1 MKQLLLRPSS
11 ASRWIACPASARLSE
26 KIPYEPSG
34 EAAQIGTAI
43 HSLAETCWQLDQDPM
58 DFVGKTI
65 DGIVIT
71 KENAEFA
78 LTHIRTVAAL
88 GAELGTVNVEQ
99 FGVAFSNDLVRVAGT
114 ADVVAFNEDKSIIEI
129 ADLKTGRGWV
139 DADSAQMKIYAL
151 GVLKKKYLSKNFETV
166 RLTIVQPTTG
176 ENRTYVMTAT
186 ELYDWAD
193 NVLMPAVNAAV
204 KGTTEPTPSKEAC
217 QYCPAKMI
225 CPAQTKALAA
235 VPVTAD
241 VTTLTPDQVSDLLD
255 KAELVEDFI
264 TALRK
269 QATKTLTEGGVLRG
283 WQMAPKRATRQWTKE
298 ADAVKVLL
306 EAGIPETQIYET
318 SIISPAAADKILGK
332 DRKQVLDSVT
342 TKVSSGLTL
351 SKSRGL
357 GESTALLQL

>member
-1 MKQLLLRPSS
+1 MN
-11 ASRWIACPASARLSE
+11 
-26 KIPYEPSG
+26 
-34 EAAQIGTAI
+34 
-43 HSLAETCWQLDQDPM
+43 
-58 DFVGKTI
+58 FVGKTVE
-65 DGIVIT
+65 GIVMT
-71 KENAEFA
+71 RENAEFA
-78 LTHIRTVAAL
+78 LSHIRTVAAL
-88 GAELGTVNVEQ
+88 EAELGTIKVEQ
-99 FGVAFSNDLVRVAGT
+99 YGVAYETLLAKVGGT
-114 ADVVAFNEDKSIIEI
+114 ADVVGYNLDKSILEI
-129 ADLKTGRGWV
+129 ADLKTGRQWV

-151 GVLKKKYLSKNFETV
+151 GIMSKLVKVFDTV
-166 RLTIVQPTTG
+166 RLTIVQPQTG
-176 ENRTYVMTAT
+176 ENRTHVMTGDELMAWKAAT
-186 ELYDWAD
+186 LIPAAISAAD
-193 NVLMPAVNAAV
+193 
-204 KGTTEPTPSKEAC
+204 GRSEPIPSKDAC
-217 QYCPAKMI
+217 QWCPAKMI

-241 VTTLTPDQVSDLLD
+241 ITTLTPDQVSDLLD

-283 WQMAPKRATRQWTKE
+283 WQMAPKRATRAWSKE

-342 TKVSSGLTL
+342 TKISSGLTL

>member
-1 MKQLLLRPSS
+1 MKQLILRPSS
-11 ASRWIACPASARLSE
+11 AARWIACPASARLSLQV
-26 KIPYEPSG
+26 PYEAAG

-43 HSLAETCWQLDQDPM
+43 HALSETCWQLDQDPM
-58 DFVGKTI
+58 DYVGKTVE
-65 DGIVIT
+65 GIVMT
-71 KENAEFA
+71 RENAEFA
-78 LTHIRTVAAL
+78 LAHIRTVAAL
-88 GAELGTVNVEQ
+88 EAELGTVKVEQ
-99 FGVAFSNDLVRVAGT
+99 YGTAFSNDLVRVAGT
-114 ADVVAFNEDKSIIEI
+114 ADVVAFNEDKSILEI
-129 ADLKTGRGWV
+129 ADLKTGRQWV

-151 GVLKKKYLSKNFETV
+151 GVLKKYLSASFETV

-186 ELYDWAD
+186 ELHAWAD

-204 KGTTEPTPSKEAC
+204 KGTAEPTPSKDAC

-241 VTTLTPDQVSDLLD
+241 ITTLTPNQVSDLLD

-298 ADAVKVLL
+298 SDAVKALL
-306 EAGIPETQIYET
+306 SCGVPETQIYET
-318 SIISPAAADKILGK
+318 SIISPAAADKLLGK

-357 GESTALLQL
+357 GESTAL

>member
-11 ASRWIACPASARLSE
+11 ASRWIACPASARLSLKVPKE
-26 KIPYEPSG
+26 ESG

-58 DFVGKTI
+58 DYVGKTI
-65 DGIVIT
+65 EGIVIT

-78 LTHIRTVAAL
+78 LAHVRMVAGL
-88 GAELGTVNVEQ
+88 EAELGTVKVEQ

-114 ADVVAFNEDKSIIEI
+114 ADVVAFNEDKSILEI
-129 ADLKTGRGWV
+129 ADLKTGRQWV

-151 GVLKKKYLSKNFETV
+151 GVLKKYLSHSFEII
-166 RLTIVQPTTG
+166 RLTILQPQTG
-176 ENRTYVMTAT
+176 DNRTHIMTAT
-186 ELYDWAD
+186 ELHEWAD
-193 NVLMPAVNAAV
+193 NVLMPAVNAAI
-204 KGTTEPTPSKEAC
+204 KSTTEPTPSKDAC

-225 CPAQTKALAA
+225 CPAQTKALAE

-264 TALRK
+264 AALRK

-283 WQMAPKRATRQWTKE
+283 WQMAPKRATRAWTNDI
-298 ADAVKVLL
+298 AAMKVLL
-306 EAGIPETQIYET
+306 EMGVPEEKIYET
-318 SIISPAAADKILGK
+318 SMITPAAADKLLGK

-357 GESTALLQL
+357 GESTTLLQL

>member
-26 KIPYEPSG
+26 QVPNEPSG

-65 DGIVIT
+65 EGIT
-71 KENAEFA
+71 MTRENAEFA
-78 LTHIRTVAAL
+78 LAHIRMVAWL
-88 GAELGTVNVEQ
+88 ESELGTVKVEQ
-99 FGVAFSNDLVRVAGT
+99 YGIAYEDSLVKVGGT
-114 ADVVAFNEDKSIIEI
+114 ADVVAYNLDKSVMVI
-129 ADLKTGRGWV
+129 ADLKTGRQWV
-139 DADSAQMKIYAL
+139 DADSDQMRIYAL
-151 GVLKKKYLSKNFETV
+151 GMMQKLVKVFDMV
-166 RLTIVQPTTG
+166 GLTIVQPQTG
-176 ENRTYVMTAT
+176 ENRTHTMTGD
-186 ELYDWAD
+186 ELLKWKAD
-193 NVLMPAVNAAV
+193 VLIPAVVAAAD
-204 KGTTEPTPSKEAC
+204 GRSEPTPSKEAC
-217 QYCPAKMI
+217 QWCPAKMI

-235 VPVTAD
+235 VPVSAD
-241 VTTLTPDQVSDLLD
+241 ITTLTPDQVSNLLD

-264 TALRK
+264 AALRK
-269 QATKTLTEGGVLRG
+269 QATKTLTDGGVLRG
-283 WQMAPKRATRQWTKE
+283 WQMAPKRPTRQWTKE

-306 EAGIPETQIYET
+306 DAGIKHEQIYET
-318 SIISPAAADKILGK
+318 SIITPAAADKILGK

-357 GESTALLQL
+357 GESTTLLQL

>member
-1 MKQLLLRPSS
+1 MKQLILRPSS

-26 KIPYEPSG
+26 KIPYEPAG

-43 HSLAETCWQLDQDPM
+43 HALAETCWQLDQDPM
-58 DFVGKTI
+58 DYVGKVV
-65 DGIVIT
+65 DGITIT

-78 LTHIRTVAAL
+78 QAHISMV
-88 GAELGTVNVEQ
+88 AELERELGNVKVEQ
-99 FGVAFSNDLVRVAGT
+99 YGVAYETTIAKVGGT
-114 ADVVAFNEDKSIIEI
+114 ADVVAYNLDKSVLVI

-139 DADSAQMKIYAL
+139 DADSDQMKIYAL
-151 GVLKKKYLSKNFETV
+151 GVMQKLVKVFDKV
-166 RLTIVQPTTG
+166 GLTIVQPQTG
-176 ENRTYVMTAT
+176 ENRHHEMTGD
-186 ELYDWAD
+186 ELLKWKAD
-193 NVLMPAVNAAV
+193 VLIPAVVAAADGRSET
-204 KGTTEPTPSKEAC
+204 KPSKEAC

-241 VTTLTPDQVSDLLD
+241 VTALTPDQVSDLLD

-264 TALRK
+264 AALRK

-283 WQMAPKRATRQWTKE
+283 WQMAPKRAIRQWTDDIK
-298 ADAVKVLL
+298 ALKVLL
-306 EAGIPETQIYET
+306 EMGVPEEQIYET
-318 SIISPAAADKILGK
+318 SIISPAAADKLLGK

-357 GESTALLQL
+357 GESTAL

>member
-11 ASRWIACPASARLSE
+11 ATRWIACPASARLSL
-26 KIPYEPSG
+26 KVPYEESG
-34 EAAQIGTAI
+34 EAAKIGTAI
-43 HSLAETCWQLDQDPM
+43 HSLSETCWQLDQDPM

-65 DGIVIT
+65 EGIVMT
-71 KENAEFA
+71 RENAEFA
-78 LTHIRTVAAL
+78 LAHIRTVAAL
-88 GAELGTVNVEQ
+88 EAELGTIKVEQ

-114 ADVVAFNEDKSIIEI
+114 ADVVAFNEDKSILEI

-139 DADSAQMKIYAL
+139 DADSPQMKIYAL
-151 GVLKKKYLSKNFETV
+151 GVLKKYLSASFETV

-176 ENRTYVMTAT
+176 ENRTHVMTAD
-186 ELYDWAD
+186 ELHDWAD

-204 KGTTEPTPSKEAC
+204 KDTTEPTPEKAAC

-225 CPAQTKALAA
+225 CPAQTKALSA

-241 VTTLTPDQVSDLLD
+241 IKTLTPDEVSDLLD

-269 QATKTLTEGGVLRG
+269 QATKTLEAGGVLRG
-283 WQMAPKRATRQWTKE
+283 WQMAPKRATRAWSKE

-306 EAGIPETQIYET
+306 AAGVPETQIYET
-318 SIISPAAADKILGK
+318 SIITPAAADKLLGK

-357 GESTALLQL
+357 GESTSL

>member
-11 ASRWIACPASARLSE
+11 SARWIACPASARLSLQVPRE
-26 KIPYEPSG
+26 ESG

-43 HSLAETCWQLDQDPM
+43 HALSETCWQLDQDPM

-65 DGIVIT
+65 EGIVMT
-71 KENAEFA
+71 RENAEFA
-78 LTHIRTVAAL
+78 LAHIRMVAAL
-88 GAELGTVNVEQ
+88 EKELGTVKVEQ
-99 FGVAFSNDLVRVAGT
+99 YGTAFSNDLVRVAGT
-114 ADVVAFNEDKSIIEI
+114 ADVVAFNEDKSILEI

-139 DADSAQMKIYAL
+139 AEDSAQMKIYAL
-151 GVLKKKYLSKNFETV
+151 GVLKKYLSASFETV

-176 ENRTYVMTAT
+176 ENRTHVMTAD
-186 ELYDWAD
+186 ELHNWAD
-193 NVLMPAVNAAV
+193 NVLMPAVRAAV
-204 KGTTEPTPSKEAC
+204 KDTTDPTPSKEAC

-241 VTTLTPDQVSDLLD
+241 IATLTPDQVADLLD

-264 TALRK
+264 SALRK
-269 QATKTLTEGGVLRG
+269 QATKTLEAGGVLRG
-283 WQMAPKRATRQWTKE
+283 WQMAPKRPTRQWTKDS
-298 ADAVKVLL
+298 DAVKVLL
-306 EAGIPETQIYET
+306 SAGVPETQIYET
-318 SIISPAAADKILGK
+318 SIITPAAAEKLLGK
-332 DRKQVLDSVT
+332 DRKQVLDAVT
-342 TKVSSGLTL
+342 KKVSSGLTL

>member
-1 MKQLLLRPSS
+1 MKQLILRPSS

-26 KIPYEPSG
+26 NVPYEPAG

-43 HSLAETCWQLDQDPM
+43 HALAETCWQLDQDPM
-58 DFVGKTI
+58 DFVGKTVE
-65 DGIVIT
+65 GIVIT

-78 LTHIRTVAAL
+78 ANHIGLVL
-88 GAELGTVNVEQ
+88 GLRHELGMVKIEQ
-99 FGVAFSNDLVRVAGT
+99 YGVAYETDFVKVGGT
-114 ADVVAFNEDKSIIEI
+114 ADVVAYNIDKSVLVI
-129 ADLKTGRGWV
+129 ADLKTGRAWV

-151 GVLKKKYLSKNFETV
+151 GVMNKLCKVFDKV
-166 RLTIVQPTTG
+166 ALTIVQPQTG
-176 ENRTYVMTAT
+176 ENRHHEMTGD
-186 ELYDWAD
+186 ELLQWKAD
-193 NVLMPAVNAAV
+193 VLIPAVVAAAD
-204 KGTTEPTPSKEAC
+204 GSSEPKPSKEAC

-241 VTTLTPDQVSDLLD
+241 VTTLTPDQMSDLLD
-255 KAELVEDFI
+255 KADLVEDFI
-264 TALRK
+264 AALRK

-283 WQMAPKRATRQWTKE
+283 WQMAPKRATRQWSKE

-306 EAGIPETQIYET
+306 EMGVPEEKIFET
-318 SIISPAAADKILGK
+318 SMITPAAADKLLGK